1 MRRKSRRVYCGQ
13 VAIGG
18 GAPISI
24 QSMTNTDTRD
34 VRATADQIRRLAEAG
49 CDLVRLAIPDLE
61 AAQAFGVIKKELLG
75 KPRMEGGI
83 PLVADI
89 HFDYRLALASIEQGA
104 DKVRINPG
112 NIGSKERVFAVLES
126 AKSHGIPV
134 RIGVN
139 SGSLSKE
146 IMEKHGGVTAA
157 ALAESAMS
165 MIRMVES
172 RGFDQIVVSLKAS
185 DAALNFEAHRI
196 VSEQMDYPLHIGI
209 TESGT
214 VSSGKVKSAAGIGA
228 LLLCG
233 IGDTMRVSLTGDPVE
248 EVLFAK
254 EILKALGMRKSGVNL
269 ISCPTCG
276 RTRVDL
282 AAIADQVEKRLS
294 PLEKEMEAL
303 ELPAITVAVMGCEVN
318 GPGEARHADLG
329 IACGKGRGAL
339 IRKGE
344 VIRTVE
350 ENQLADALISE
361 LKQYIRETKERKS
374 KCLF

>member
-1 MRRKSRRVYCGQ
+1 M
-13 VAIGG
+13 AIGG
-18 GAPISI
+18 GAPITI
-24 QSMTNTDTRD
+24 QSMTNTDTRNTK
-34 VRATADQIRRLAEAG
+34 ATADQIRRLAEAG

-61 AAQAFGVIKKELLG
+61 AAQAFGAIKKELSG
-75 KPRMEGGI
+75 KSKTQGGI
-83 PLVADI
+83 PMIADI
-89 HFDYRLALASIEQGA
+89 HFDYRLALAAIEQGA

-112 NIGSKERVFAVLES
+112 NIGSRERVYAVLDS
-126 AKSHGIPV
+126 AKIHGIPV

-146 IMEKHGGVTAA
+146 IIEKYGGVTAE

-165 MIRMVES
+165 MIRMVEDS
-172 RGFDQIVVSLKAS
+172 GFDQIVVSLKAS
-185 DAALNFEAHRI
+185 DAALNFQAHQI
-196 VSEQMDYPLHIGI
+196 VAEQMDYPLHIGI

-228 LLLCG
+228 LLLSG
-233 IGDTMRVSLTGDPVE
+233 IGDTMRVSLTGDPRE

-276 RTRVDL
+276 RTQVNL
-282 AAIADQVEKRLS
+282 AVIADQVEKRLV

-303 ELPAITVAVMGCEVN
+303 GLPALTVAVMGCEVN

-344 VIRTVE
+344 VICTVE
-350 ENQLADALISE
+350 ESQLADALITE
-361 LKQYIRETKERKS
+361 LKRQIGEMKEGKS
-374 KCLF
+374 LCLF

>member
-1 MRRKSRRVYCGQ
+1 MRRTSKRVNCGQ

-18 GAPISI
+18 GAPITI

-34 VRATADQIRRLAEAG
+34 VKATADQIRRLAEAG

-61 AAQAFGVIKKELLG
+61 AAQAFGQMKKEFSG
-75 KPRMEGGI
+75 KPKAQGGI
-83 PLVADI
+83 PMIADI
-89 HFDYRLALASIEQGA
+89 HFDYRLALAAIEQGA

-112 NIGSKERVFAVLES
+112 NIGSRERVSAVLDS
-126 AKSHGIPV
+126 AKAHGIPV

-146 IMEKHGGVTAA
+146 ILEKYRGVTAEGLA
-157 ALAESAMS
+157 DSALS
-165 MIRMVES
+165 MIRMVEDS
-172 RGFDQIVVSLKAS
+172 GFDQIVVSLKAS
-185 DAALNFEAHRI
+185 DPALNFEAHRI
-196 VSEQMDYPLHIGI
+196 VAAQMEYPLHIGI

-228 LLLCG
+228 LLLSG
-233 IGDTMRVSLTGDPVE
+233 IGDTMRVSLTGDPRE

-254 EILKALGMRKSGVNL
+254 EILKALGMRKSGVNF

-282 AAIADQVEKRLS
+282 AVIADQVEKRLA

-303 ELPAITVAVMGCEVN
+303 ELPAVTVAVMGCEVN

-339 IRKGE
+339 IRKGQ
-344 VIRTVE
+344 VIRTVD
-350 ENQLADALISE
+350 ENQLADALITE
-361 LKQYIRETKERKS
+361 LKRHIREMKEKTNAGQ
-374 KCLF
+374 F